1 MGVKGTRLLP
11 PKKQAVKEG
20 LSVQEAEQV
29 MDVELFLEG
38 QTKWE
43 TYSSHCLMML
53 YEMFQ
58 HAVAQGWKEVE
69 QMVCQGCQQELP

>member
-11 PKKQAVKEG
+11 PKGGQSRRAYQ
-20 LSVQEAEQV
+20 SEAEQV
-29 MDVELFLEG
+29 MDIELFLEG

-43 TYSSHCLMML
+43 ADTPHCLMML

-58 HAVAQGWKEVE
+58 HAAAQGQKEVE
-69 QMVCQGCQQELP
+69 WMVCQGC